1 MFRGGRGGLSA
12 QAVRR
17 GPTCACAALLALTLA
32 GCLPGSS
39 TTGGVQAGRNSDS
52 FQQVRAIDLSP
63 SPSRQ
68 PEKPANQEEGAGAVT
83 VYGRD
88 DPVTTTATV
97 RSQPGAKGDGYEL
110 NFENAPITTVAK
122 VVLSEILGVGYTID
136 SRVQGTI
143 SLSSTRP
150 VSKTDILFL
159 LENALRLSNVVM
171 IRESGGSYRL
181 LPAGEAVGSGP
192 VDNNPEPGYGITVVP
207 LRFMSVQTVMKLL
220 DSFANKPGMLR
231 ADQSRNLLLV
241 QGNGAERRAA
251 VETIASFDVDWM
263 RGQSVGIYPLKNAS
277 LEAVILEL
285 DKILEAGEGGA
296 QQNLIK
302 FQPISRLNAI
312 LVVTRK
318 ADLLRTA
325 GSWIT
330 RLDRADTVSTGVR
343 VYRVKYGDA
352 KQIASI
358 LNDVFAGRSSSGLDS
373 STNQIMPGSGV
384 SSLASSPA
392 TTTPDTRVAQAGQVA
407 SLGGGAGGN
416 SSFDSRFS
424 GTKPQTPSL
433 GSRGGDLGGGGG
445 QGAMQGVRIT
455 ADTSNNSLLIYANQE
470 NYKAIERTLVQI
482 DRLPLQVS
490 IDATIAEV
498 TLNNSLSYGVQWF
511 IKSQDVGYKD
521 DRGTI
526 SLLGEAAKRIAPG
539 FNLLLGPEK
548 DPRFILDALRTLTDV
563 KVLSTPS
570 VVVVDNQFATL
581 LVGDQVPI
589 TTRTAVGVDTATAP
603 LVSNIEYRNTGVIL
617 KVAPRINANGNILLE
632 IEQEISNVAAGAG
645 ANSLT
650 PTVSQRKIKSTIA
663 VGTGQTVLLGGLIQE
678 RRNRGRSG
686 IPLLESLQGIG
697 DLFAH
702 NDASISRTELVIFIR
717 PQIIRNGVDAQNVA
731 EELRSK
737 LQGSVDNTVYPTPLG
752 RR

>member
-1 MFRGGRGGLSA
+1 
-12 QAVRR
+12 
-17 GPTCACAALLALTLA
+17 LLALTLA

-63 SPSRQ
+63 SPSRE
-68 PEKPANQEEGAGAVT
+68 PEKPPTQEEGTGAVT

-88 DPVTTTATV
+88 DPVTATATA

-171 IRESGGSYRL
+171 VRESGGSYRL
-181 LPAGEAVGSGP
+181 LPAGEAIGSGP
-192 VDNNPEPGYGITVVP
+192 VDNNPQPGYGITVVP

-325 GSWIT
+325 GGWIT

-358 LNDVFAGRSSSGLDS
+358 LNDVFAGRGSSGLDS

-392 TTTPDTRVAQAGQVA
+392 TTPDNTRVAQAGQVA
-407 SLGGGAGGN
+407 SLGGSSGGN

-424 GTKPQTPSL
+424 GTKPGTPNL
-433 GSRGGDLGGGGG
+433 NSRGGDLGGGG
-445 QGAMQGVRIT
+445 QGVMQGVRIT

-521 DRGTI
+521 DRGSL
-526 SLLGEAAKRIAPG
+526 SLLGETAKKIVPG

-632 IEQEISNVAAGAG
+632 IEQEISNVAPGAG
-645 ANSLT
+645 SNSLT

-686 IPLLESLQGIG
+686 IPLLESLQGVG

-731 EELRSK
+731 EELRAK
-737 LQGSVDNTVYPTPLG
+737 LQGSVDNSVYPTPLG

>member
-1 MFRGGRGGLSA
+1 M
-12 QAVRR
+12 
-17 GPTCACAALLALTLA
+17 ALMLA

-39 TTGGVQAGRNSDS
+39 TTGSMQAGPNSDS

-63 SPSRQ
+63 TAPK
-68 PEKPANQEEGAGAVT
+68 ELDKPISTEQGAGAVT

-88 DPVTTTATV
+88 DPVTATV
-97 RSQPGAKGDGYEL
+97 RSQPGTKGDGYEL

-192 VDNNPEPGYGITVVP
+192 VDSNPEPGYGITVVP

-251 VETIASFDVDWM
+251 VDTIASFDVDWM

-325 GSWIT
+325 GSWIG

-384 SSLASSPA
+384 SSVASSPA
-392 TTTPDTRVAQAGQVA
+392 STTESTRVAQAGPVA
-407 SLGGGAGGN
+407 SLGGSSGGN
-416 SSFDSRFS
+416 SGGSSSFDSRFS
-424 GTKPQTPSL
+424 GTKPGSSSFS
-433 GSRGGDLGGGGG
+433 SRGGDVGGGG

-482 DRLPLQVS
+482 DRLPLQVA

-521 DRGTI
+521 DRGSTW
-526 SLLGEAAKRIAPG
+526 LGEAAKRVIPG

-589 TTRTAVGVDTATAP
+589 TTRTAVGVDTVNAP

-632 IEQEISNVAAGAG
+632 IEQEISNVANTASS
-645 ANSLT
+645 NSLT

-702 NDASISRTELVIFIR
+702 NDANVQRTELVIFIR

-731 EELRSK
+731 EELRAK
-737 LQGSVDNTVYPTPLG
+737 LQGSVDNAVYPTTLG

>member
-1 MFRGGRGGLSA
+1 M
-12 QAVRR
+12 
-17 GPTCACAALLALTLA
+17 LA
-32 GCLPGSS
+32 GCFPVGTSS
-39 TTGGVQAGRNSDS
+39 TASLPPSRNPDS
-52 FQQVRAIDLSP
+52 FHQVRSIDLSP
-63 SPSRQ
+63 TASLQ
-68 PEKPANQEEGAGAVT
+68 QEKPANQEEGPGAVS
-83 VYGRD
+83 VFGRD
-88 DPVTTTATV
+88 DAVAAIPSTTASA
-97 RSQPGAKGDGYEL
+97 RSQPGLKGDGYEL

-150 VSKTDILFL
+150 VSKTDVLFL

-171 IRESGGSYRL
+171 VRESGGSYRL

-192 VDNNPEPGYGITVVP
+192 VDNSPEPGFGITVVP
-207 LRFMSVQTVMKLL
+207 LRYMSVQTVLKLL

-231 ADQSRNLLLV
+231 ADQSRNLILV

-263 RGQSVGIYPLKNAS
+263 RGQSVGIYPLRNAS

-285 DKILEAGEGGA
+285 DKILEGGEGGA

-325 GSWIT
+325 ASWIT

-358 LNDVFAGRSSSGLDS
+358 LNDVFAGRSSSGLDA
-373 STNQIMPGSGV
+373 STNHIMPGSGV
-384 SSLASSPA
+384 TSLASTPA
-392 TTTPDTRVAQAGQVA
+392 TGTENTRVAQAGPIA
-407 SLGGGAGGN
+407 SLGGSSSGG

-424 GTKPQTPSL
+424 G
-433 GSRGGDLGGGGG
+433 SRPGAPNTNSLGGGGAGTAGAGGG
-445 QGAMQGVRIT
+445 QGVMQGVRIT

-470 NYKAIERTLVQI
+470 NYRAIERTLVQI

-511 IKSQDVGYKD
+511 LKSKDVGYKD
-521 DRGTI
+521 DRG
-526 SLLGEAAKRIAPG
+526 SFGLLGAAVGEAAKRVVPG

-548 DPRFILDALRTLTDV
+548 DPKFILDALRSLTDV

-589 TTRTAVGVDTATAP
+589 TTRTAVGVDNVNAP

-632 IEQEISNVAAGAG
+632 IEQEISNVANTASS
-645 ANSLT
+645 NSLT

-678 RRNRGRSG
+678 RQNRGRSG

-702 NDASISRTELVIFIR
+702 NDASIQRTELVIFIR
-717 PQIIRNGVDAQNVA
+717 PQIIRNGGDAQNVA
-731 EELRSK
+731 EELRAK
-737 LQGSVDNTVYPTPLG
+737 LQGSYDPAAYPVPLG